1 MPVRTSCCCTTV
13 RLACLTM
20 LASLAA
26 CNPTWTKDGK
36 PNDNSM
42 PLPPDASAP
51 QQAGGG
57 SSQPPSAKP

>member
-1 MPVRTSCCCTTV
+1 MRTSCCCTTV

-36 PNDNSM
+36 PNDASM
-42 PLPPDASAP
+42 PMPPGATAP
-51 QQAGGG
+51 QQAGAAG
-57 SSQPPSAKP
+57 STPAPAAKP